1 MTIPTRT
8 EQMDR
13 LAELVSQG
21 LEVRDAAIRMRV
33 TKNYAYA
40 LWADI
45 KRGLGWQALGL
56 K

>member
-1 MTIPTRT
+1 MTIPTRA
-8 EQMDR
+8 ERMDR

-33 TKNYAYA
+33 TKGYAYA

-45 KRGLGWQALGL
+45 KRNLGWQAIRL